1 MTQNPLVDIDGETI
15 DHEFEVLLT
24 PAETARLL
32 AVSPRTVTK
41 WAKEGKLR
49 CTWTSGGHR
58 RFPADAVRA
67 ASRGEWQKAADTN
80 RTAADMSPAD
90 VFVATE
96 G

>member
-1 MTQNPLVDIDGETI
+1 MAQRPIVDIDGDPIE
-15 DHEFEVLLT
+15 HEFEVLLT

-32 AVSPRTVTK
+32 AVSPRTITK

-67 ASRGEWQKAADTN
+67 GSEGRWEDAGDTS
-80 RTAADMSPAD
+80 RTAAQKSPAD
-90 VFVATE
+90 VMVAVE